1 MLERRVDGGYQIFSP
16 EIERDSPIAAQG
28 GVVARTYERPRGRSL
43 PKWNR
48 SDDAVSTRPPPPPP
62 PPRPASQL
70 ALIGS
75 GFSRQ
80 PWNCRA
86 CTYLNEDPAFRAAC
100 EICNTPRPSAAA
112 DTVSSGTGGGGGEQ
126 RHDDWDDNEVLKSC
140 GGGGGG
146 GGGGGSRG
154 GGGIPATASA
164 LMSSFSPAVTPA
176 VAAGGG
182 PTAFASSV
190 AAGAGAVAPPPQI
203 EACIPSGF
211 SVGDGETGGL
221 PVGGIEVG
229 DNEVDGILGGVSPG
243 GGAFPVVS
251 GNDQAESGHCGRA
264 TAGSAAALG
273 GSWEAGDEWQG
284 FGSGSFRQ
292 ESPVNCSPRQPAK
305 AFEFSFGNSEAGDG
319 GGGGVGEGA
328 GDGNDGRR
336 VDNVKFGREGCAP

>member
-43 PKWNR
+43 PKWDR
-48 SDDAVSTRPPPPPP
+48 TDEAVSTRSAPPPA
-62 PPRPASQL
+62 PPRPASKL
-70 ALIGS
+70 GLIAS
-75 GFSRQ
+75 GFSQQ
-80 PWNCRA
+80 PWNCPA

-100 EICNTPRPSAAA
+100 EICNTPRPRA
-112 DTVSSGTGGGGGEQ
+112 DADAVGTGTGEGGGEQ
-126 RHDDWDDNEVLKSC
+126 RHEDWDDSEVLKSC
-140 GGGGGG
+140 GGG

-164 LMSSFSPAVTPA
+164 MMSSFSPAVAAA

-182 PTAFASSV
+182 PTAFASTV

-211 SVGDGETGGL
+211 YVGGGEAGGL
-221 PVGGIEVG
+221 PVGGIEVD

-251 GNDQAESGHCGRA
+251 GAYQAASGHCDSA
-264 TAGSAAALG
+264 TAASAAALG
-273 GSWEAGDEWQG
+273 GGWEAGDEWQG
-284 FGSGSFRQ
+284 FGSGSFGQ
-292 ESPVNCSPRQPAK
+292 ESPVNCSSRQPTK
-305 AFEFSFGNSEAGDG
+305 AFEFAFGNSEAGG
-319 GGGGVGEGA
+319 GGSGGVGDST
-328 GDGNDGRR
+328 GDGNDNRG
-336 VDNVKFGREGCAP
+336 VDNVEFGREGCAP

>member
-1 MLERRVDGGYQIFSP
+1 MLERRVDGGYHIFSP

-43 PKWNR
+43 PKWDR

-62 PPRPASQL
+62 PPRPASKL

-75 GFSRQ
+75 RFSRQ
-80 PWNCRA
+80 PWNCPA

-100 EICNTPRPSAAA
+100 EICNTPRPSADA
-112 DTVSSGTGGGGGEQ
+112 DVVGTGTGGGGGEQ

-146 GGGGGSRG
+146 GSRG
-154 GGGIPATASA
+154 GGGIPATASTM
-164 LMSSFSPAVTPA
+164 MSSFSPAVTTA

-182 PTAFASSV
+182 PAAFASSM
-190 AAGAGAVAPPPQI
+190 AAGAGAVAPPPHI

-211 SVGDGETGGL
+211 SVGGGEADGL
-221 PVGGIEVG
+221 PVGGIEVD

-251 GNDQAESGHCGRA
+251 GNDKAESGHCGRA

-284 FGSGSFRQ
+284 FGSGSFGE
-292 ESPVNCSPRQPAK
+292 ESPGKCSPRQPAK
-305 AFEFSFGNSEAGDG
+305 AFEFSFGNSESG
-319 GGGGVGEGA
+319 GGGGGGGGGDGA
-328 GDGNDGRR
+328 GDGDDGKG
-336 VDNVKFGREGCAP
+336 VDNVEVGREGCSP